1 MYDMVRTYLKKG
13 GKRHQLVE
21 IVHLMPLIM
30 IIDAFDAAV
39 DVFDADVDAFNV
51 IFDVSF
57 DAADDTGVGL
67 LVLMLAEI
75 NLY

>member
-1 MYDMVRTYLKKG
+1 M
-13 GKRHQLVE
+13 
-21 IVHLMPLIM
+21 HLMRMMM

-51 IFDVSF
+51 AFDVSF
-57 DAADDTGVGL
+57 DAADVGL
-67 LVLMLAEI
+67 LVLMLAEK

>member
-1 MYDMVRTYLKKG
+1 M
-13 GKRHQLVE
+13 
-21 IVHLMPLIM
+21 HLMRMTM

-51 IFDVSF
+51 AFDVSF
-57 DAADDTGVGL
+57 DADVGL
-67 LVLMLAEI
+67 LVLMLAEK

>member
-1 MYDMVRTYLKKG
+1 M
-13 GKRHQLVE
+13 
-21 IVHLMPLIM
+21 HLMRMMM

-51 IFDVSF
+51 AFGVAF
-57 DAADDTGVGL
+57 DAADDADVGL
-67 LVLMLAEI
+67 LVLMLAEK